1 MSETAARCSLVGFF
15 CFVAG
20 MGAVLVAYD
29 LDAGNHSSAAIQAC
43 AAVAN
48 LACAIF
54 WTKA

>member
-15 CFVAG
+15 CFFAG
-20 MGAVLVAYD
+20 MCAAFVAYD
-29 LDAGNHSSAAIQAC
+29 LSTGNYPSAAFQAC
-43 AAVAN
+43 LAIAH